1 MTLLHPTSDAL
12 RPASLTQALREIG
25 PQWHLDIRGW
35 AERTRAIYEPLLA
48 AAPPAALEVV
58 RDQPYGSHPRQVLDI
73 YRPPGARGRPVVAFV
88 HGGAFVRGEK
98 NTSDHL
104 YANVLTWFVRQGC
117 VGVNIEYRLADE
129 APYPGASHDVAQ
141 ACDWIAEHIDAHGGD
156 ASRICLI
163 GHSAGGTHAATCL
176 SDPVMDR
183 GTVPV
188 AALVLI
194 SARLR
199 ADVLPANPN
208 AAGVRAYYGLDE
220 RLYESRSAIAHAARL
235 QVPTLLVNAEF
246 ENPLLDRYGLEYALA
261 LTQARGRA
269 PVHLTLPDHNHM
281 SIVTHFNTSEDTLGR
296 CILEFIDGHMGCLRC

>member
-104 YANVLTWFVRQGC
+104 YANVLTWFARQGC

-199 ADVLPANPN
+199 ADV
-208 AAGVRAYYGLDE
+208 RAYYGLDE
-220 RLYESRSAIAHAARL
+220 RLYESRSAISHAARL

>member
-1 MTLLHPTSDAL
+1 MTLLYPNCDAL

-48 AAPPAALEVV
+48 AAPAAALEVV
-58 RDQPYGSHPRQVLDI
+58 RDLAYGSHPRQVLDI
-73 YRPPGARGRPVVAFV
+73 YRPNGAHGRPVVAFV

-98 NTSDHL
+98 DTSEHL
-104 YANVLTWFVRQGC
+104 YANVLTWFAQQGC

-129 APYPGASHDVAQ
+129 APYPGASMDVAQ
-141 ACDWIAEHIDAHGGD
+141 ACDWIADHIGEHGGD
-156 ASRICLI
+156 AKRICLI

-176 SDPVMDR
+176 SDPVMQR
-183 GTVPV
+183 AASPV

-208 AAGVRAYYGLDE
+208 AAGVRAYYGADE
-220 RLYESRSAIAHAARL
+220 SLYESRSAIAHAARL
-235 QVPTLLVNAEF
+235 QVPTLLVNAEY

-281 SIVTHFNTSEDTLGR
+281 SIVTHFNTSEETLGR
-296 CILEFIDGHMGCLRC
+296 CILEFIDGHMR